1 MSLVRSF
8 RAVTVL
14 ALLGGAALGG
24 SRLEAACPAQ
34 TIQNLQATCG
44 QEYGA
49 LVTFC
54 YNPAPYW
61 WFKENVVGGP
71 GNCQGGAIDQ
81 TTNPFQS
88 VNSCVGDEVLNN
100 NGPAGNVAPCTDT
113 TYQAIFTGPTQPQV
127 NDCSFANTQ
136 LITVTDGTGNPPSSV
151 KTTITPTAP
160 AGAAQSV
167 ACRY

>member
-1 MSLVRSF
+1 MTFARSF
-8 RAVTVL
+8 GSPAVL
-14 ALLGGAALGG
+14 ALVAGATLGVAP
-24 SRLEAACPAQ
+24 LEANCPAQ
-34 TIQNLQATCG
+34 NIQNLQAACG

-61 WFKENVVGGP
+61 WFKENVVSGP
-71 GNCQGGAIDQ
+71 GDCQGGDIDQ

-100 NGPAGNVAPCTDT
+100 NGPAGDHAPCTDT
-113 TYQAIFTGPTQPQV
+113 TFQTIFAGPTQPLVEQ
-127 NDCSFANTQ
+127 CPFANTQ
-136 LITVTDGTGNPPSSV
+136 LIEVTLPTGNPPGAV

-160 AGAAQSV
+160 PGAAQSV
-167 ACRY
+167 ACPY